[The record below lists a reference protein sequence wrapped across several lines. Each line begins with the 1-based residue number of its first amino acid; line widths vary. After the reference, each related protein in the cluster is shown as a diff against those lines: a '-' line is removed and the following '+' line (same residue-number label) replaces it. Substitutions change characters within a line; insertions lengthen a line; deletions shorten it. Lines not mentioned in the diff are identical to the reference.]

1 MTAAFT
7 TTHPSCPRSAS
18 RRLAAAAAALAALA
32 LLSPAAALAQTA
44 SYPNKAIKLVVPYAP
59 GGSADIAA
67 RLVTDE
73 WGKAL
78 GGSLFVE
85 NKGGAGGNIGVD
97 MVAKAQPD
105 GYTIGLQT
113 VSLAIN
119 PALTAK
125 MPYDTLKDLAP
136 IGMVASS
143 QHVLVVNN
151 AVPAKNLKELLALL
165 KAKPGQYSYGSAGP
179 GSTFHMSAE
188 LFKAVAG
195 TPIVHI
201 PYRGGGPAMIDTMS
215 GQVAM
220 SFPVLSAAQPHVQ
233 AGKLRALGVTGTKR
247 SALMPDVPTIA
258 EAGLPGYAFETWF
271 IVFAPAG
278 TPRPIIDKLNATLNQ
293 ALNTAALKERMAK
306 DGFDPIPSTP
316 EQARTRLE
324 QEMPQ
329 WAKLIKERGITAE

>member
-1 MTAAFT
+1 MTIHSTSF
-7 TTHPSCPRSAS
+7 PRAT
-18 RRLAAAAAALAALA
+18 RRFALGALAGLALAATGA
-32 LLSPAAALAQTA
+32 VAQ
-44 SYPNKAIKLVVPYAP
+44 SYPAKPVKLVVPYAA

-67 RLVTDE
+67 RLITDE
-73 WGKAL
+73 WARAL
-78 GGSLFVE
+78 GGTMFVE
-85 NKGGAGGNIGVD
+85 NK
-97 MVAKAQPD
+97 VAKAPAD

-119 PALTAK
+119 PSLTPK

-151 AVPAKNLKELLALL
+151 DLPARDVKELVALL

-195 TPIVHI
+195 TDVVHV
-201 PYRGGGPAMIDTMS
+201 PYRGGGPALVDTMS

-220 SFPVLSAAQPHVQ
+220 SFPVLSAARPHVQ
-233 AGKLRALGVTGTKR
+233 AGKLRALGVTGPQR
-247 SALMPDVPTIA
+247 SALLPDVPTIA
-258 EAGLPGYAFETWF
+258 EAGVPGYAFETWF
-271 IVFAPAG
+271 MVFAPAG
-278 TPRPIIDKLNATLNQ
+278 TPQPVLDKLNATLNQ
-293 ALNTAALKERMAK
+293 ALGSPTLKERMVRE
-306 DGFDPIPSTP
+306 GFDPLPTTP
-316 EQARTRLE
+316 AQARTRLQAE
-324 QEMPQ
+324 LGQ

>member
-7 TTHPSCPRSAS
+7 TTNPAHSNRPF

-32 LLSPAAALAQTA
+32 LLSPAPALAQA
-44 SYPNKAIKLVVPYAP
+44 AGYPNKAIKLVVPYAP

-78 GGSLFVE
+78 GGSLFIE

-151 AVPAKNLKELLALL
+151 AVPAKDLKELLALL
-165 KAKPGQYSYGSAGP
+165 KAKPGHYSYGSAGP

-215 GQVAM
+215 GQVAL

-278 TPRPIIDKLNATLNQ
+278 TPKPIVDKLNSTLNQ
-293 ALNTAALKERMAK
+293 ALNTPTLKERMAK

-316 EQARTRLE
+316 EQARARLE

>member
-1 MTAAFT
+1 MNPFSPVDAWPAVAW
-7 TTHPSCPRSAS
+7 R
-18 RRLAAAAAALAALA
+18 AAATATLA
-32 LLSPAAALAQTA
+32 LLTATGALAQA
-44 SYPNKAIKLVVPYAP
+44 YPAKAIKLVVPYAP

-67 RLVTDE
+67 RLVADE

-78 GGSLFVE
+78 SGSLFIE

-97 MVAKAQPD
+97 LVAKAAPD

-119 PALTAK
+119 PGLTPK

-136 IGMVASS
+136 IGLVASS
-143 QHVLVVNN
+143 QHVLVVSNSL
-151 AVPAKNLKELLALL
+151 PAKNIKELVALL
-165 KAKPGQYSYGSAGP
+165 KAQPGRYSYGSAGA

-201 PYRGGGPAMIDTMS
+201 PYRGGGPALIDTMS
-215 GQVAM
+215 GQVAL

-233 AGKLRALGVTGTKR
+233 AGKLRALGVTGPQR

-258 EAGLPGYAFETWF
+258 EAGVPGYAFETWF
-271 IVFAPAG
+271 IVFAPAH
-278 TPRPIIDKLNATLNQ
+278 TPRPLIERLNATLNQ
-293 ALNTAALKERMAK
+293 ALAAAPVKERMVR
-306 DGFDPIPSTP
+306 DGFDPTPSTP
-316 EQARTRLE
+316 EQARARLE
-324 QEMPQ
+324 AEMPR
-329 WAKLIKERGITAE
+329 WAQLIKERGITAE